1 MSWKELYPFASHRC
15 KTPDGFSLHYV
26 DEGQGE
32 AVVML
37 HGNPTWSFMYR
48 DLIRRVADAGQRALA
63 ADLIGCG
70 LSDKPQD
77 WSYHL
82 EDHIRSIEHWLNDEL
97 QLKRVSLVLHD
108 WGGAV
113 GMGYAT
119 RHPERIERIVLM
131 NTAAFLSDDCP
142 RRIMLCRC
150 PGLGAFLVRGLNGF
164 VEAAI
169 RMAPAKPLPAAV
181 KAGYRAPYGNWHDRI
196 ATQRFVQDIPLKPSH
211 PTWTTLQTIGE
222 KLPLLAEKPILMC
235 WGERDFCFHLGF
247 LARWQE
253 LYPQAAVHTYPAASH
268 YLLED
273 AGEEIF
279 PVIEQFLRQPLRSGN

>member
-1 MSWKELYPFASHRC
+1 MTWRDLYPFASHHYR
-15 KTPDGFSLHYV
+15 TPDGPSLHYV

-48 DLIRRVADAGQRALA
+48 DLIRRVAAGGRRALA

-77 WSYHL
+77 WPYHL
-82 EDHIRSIEHWLNDEL
+82 EDHIRCIEHWLNDEL
-97 QLKRVSLVLHD
+97 KLKRLTLVMHD
-108 WGGAV
+108 WGGGV

-119 RHPERIERIVLM
+119 RHPERVDRIVLM

-169 RMAPAKPLPAAV
+169 RMAPAKSLPGAV
-181 KAGYRAPYGNWHDRI
+181 REGYRYPYGNWHDRI
-196 ATQRFVQDIPLKPSH
+196 ATLRFVQDIPLKPSH
-211 PTWTTLQTIGE
+211 PSWTTLQTIGE
-222 KLPLLAEKPILMC
+222 KLPLLADKPILMC
-235 WGERDFCFHLGF
+235 WGEKDFCFHLGF
-247 LARWQE
+247 LARLRE
-253 LYPQAAVHTYPAASH
+253 IYHKAEVHTYPNASH

-273 AGEEIF
+273 AGEEII
-279 PVIEQFLRQPLRSGN
+279 PVIEQFLQQPAKK